1 MGQYYH
7 PIIVTKN
14 EALEFNPHIYNE
26 SAKIT
31 EHSNFSTPMI
41 GLVMQYLYDRRK
53 DNPRL
58 VWQGDYGEP
67 LNVGFGK
74 DNVQVRYH
82 SYPED
87 VPDLKEVGTYRY
99 IINLDKKE
107 YVDLVKCREMCEF
120 HPLPLLTANG
130 NGRGGGDYLGS
141 DMDLVGSWAGD
152 RIAVANDE
160 GMIKTDYL
168 RLEPQF
174 KEE

>member
-1 MGQYYH
+1 M
-7 PIIVTKN
+7 
-14 EALEFNPHIYNE
+14 
-26 SAKIT
+26 
-31 EHSNFSTPMI
+31 
-41 GLVMQYLYDRRK
+41 
-53 DNPRL
+53 
-58 VWQGDYGEP
+58 
-67 LNVGFGK
+67 
-74 DNVQVRYH
+74 
-82 SYPED
+82 
-87 VPDLKEVGTYRY
+87 
-99 IINLDKKE
+99 
-107 YVDLVKCREMCEF
+107 KCREMCEF